1 MNSAELHLYLFVKL
15 HDRNDVPSGFWIIGY
30 FCMKNSSAMVV
41 FKVVILQLF
50 SREIKLCSLMIKRP
64 NNAPMNKIGAWT
76 NFPAR
81 KIISICLQGKPTLK
95 ISRCIIPCNGDR
107 VLRFENCSSR
117 GHWSM
122 DDFKKS
128 STSLMIVQNYF
139 LVMANSSIVV
149 LIINVF
155 VFLQW

>member
-41 FKVVILQLF
+41 LRSSFYNYFQE
-50 SREIKLCSLMIKRP
+50 RIKLISLMIKRS

-76 NFPAR
+76 NFPVR
-81 KIISICLQGKPTLK
+81 KIISICLQSKPTLK
-95 ISRCIIPCNGDR
+95 ISRCIIPCNGGR

-128 STSLMIVQNYF
+128 STSLMIVQNDF